1 MIRLTNLKGVPQ
13 VSQVSLAP
21 KGNNIPEHMKDKLVH
36 QTVPKQIDDKLELDE
51 MLILNLLMRNR
62 IGPAPWKTIRSPDT
76 YQIFVALGKDNTAEI
91 TVSEEG
97 LRYLGIEPPPYEKKV
112 KRKKSDVEKGDIT

>member
-1 MIRLTNLKGVPQ
+1 M
-13 VSQVSLAP
+13 SQVSLVP
-21 KGNNIPEHMKDKLVH
+21 KGDNIPEHMKDKLVH
-36 QTVPKQIDDKLELDE
+36 QTLPKQIDDKFEFDE

-62 IGPAPWKTIRSPDT
+62 IDPAPWKTIRSPDT

-97 LRYLGIEPPPYEKKV
+97 LRYLGIEPPPYDTRV
-112 KRKKSDVEKGDIT
+112 RRKKSNSENGDIP

>member
-13 VSQVSLAP
+13 VSQVSLVR
-21 KGNNIPEHMKDKLVH
+21 KDTIVQ
-36 QTVPKQIDDKLELDE
+36 QTLPKQIDDKFEFDE

-97 LRYLGIEPPPYEKKV
+97 LRYLGIEPPPYDTRV
-112 KRKKSDVEKGDIT
+112 RRKKSNSENGDIP